1 MVAKIAAT
9 ASARCRSTSV
19 VNSVKGT
26 LKSPHVVAIVQARL
40 GSKRFPKKVLSL
52 VNDKSA
58 LEVLIARLK
67 RAHTIHQ
74 IVLAIP
80 VGSENNELLTVA
92 ENLNIECIRGSE
104 NDVLD
109 RFYNAAKSQSP
120 DFVVRITADC
130 PLIDPMTVDQ
140 VVNLCIQ
147 NKLKYASTDETFPD
161 GLDVEVAN
169 FQTLEEAWSTSSDSY
184 DREHVMPFVRKLAGE
199 DKHTISSV
207 VDHSQIRVTLDEP
220 EDLIVIQDVFS
231 YFGRIDFTY
240 EELSQLIIDSPHIFS
255 TNAHLIRNEGATMTS
270 GEKLWRRAKK
280 VIPGGNMLLSKRAEQ
295 YLQKGWPSYFSR
307 AKGCRVWDLDGNE
320 YIDAGLF
327 GIGTNILGFGHPKV
341 DEAVMQVIQTGNMST
356 FNCPEEVYLAE
367 KLVEM
372 HPWAGM
378 VRLTRSGGEAC
389 AVAVRIARAYT
400 GKSTVAFCGYHGWHD
415 WYMSAN
421 LAEDAA
427 LDGHLLPGLNP
438 AGVPRGLAGSA
449 KPFAYNDREA
459 LFKILEE
466 GDVGVIFM
474 EVRRG
479 SEPAPGFL
487 EGVRA
492 LATQYGAVLIFD
504 ECTSGFRKT
513 FGGLHLAYGVEPDI
527 ATFGKT
533 LGNGYA
539 INAIVGRTEVMQAA
553 QDTFISSTFWT
564 ERIGPSAA
572 LSTLAVMEE
581 EDAPARINQIGLKVK
596 DLWESIGHEVGL
608 NIITAGVPSIG
619 TYSIEG
625 FDPIVTKTYV
635 IQEMLKRGFI
645 AGNALYASIEH
656 THDILDQYRGNML
669 EVFRIISASNGTE
682 DLMTRLDGG
691 PAQSGFKRLA

>member
-1 MVAKIAAT
+1 M
-9 ASARCRSTSV
+9 
-19 VNSVKGT
+19 
-26 LKSPHVVAIVQARL
+26 
-40 GSKRFPKKVLSL
+40 LSL

-199 DKHTISSV
+199 EKHTISSV

-415 WYMSAN
+415 WYISAN

-553 QDTFISSTFWT
+553 QNTFISSTFWT

-572 LSTLAVMEE
+572 LATLAVMEE

-656 THDILDQYRGNML
+656 TDEILDRYRSNTL
-669 EVFRIISASNGTE
+669 EVFRSISNSGGTDE
-682 DLMTRLDGG
+682 LERRLDDG
-691 PAQSGFKRLA
+691 PAQSGFQRLA

>member
-9 ASARCRSTSV
+9 ASVRCRSAAV
-19 VNSVKGT
+19 VNSVKDT
-26 LKSPHVVAIVQARL
+26 LKSPRVVAVVQARL

-52 VNDKSA
+52 VNDKIA

-80 VGSENNELLTVA
+80 VGSENDELLTIA
-92 ENLNIECIRGSE
+92 KNLNIECVRGSE

-109 RFYNAAKSQSP
+109 RFYLAAKSQSP

-130 PLIDPMTVDQ
+130 PLIDPTTVDQ

-169 FQTLEEAWSTSSDSY
+169 FQTLEEAWSTSSESY

-199 DKHTISSV
+199 EKRTISSV

-220 EDLIVIQDVFS
+220 EDLVVIQGVCS

-240 EELSQLIIDSPHIFS
+240 EELSQLILDSPHIFFANS
-255 TNAHLIRNEGATMTS
+255 HLIRNEGATMTS

-280 VIPGGNMLLSKRAEQ
+280 VIPGGNMLLSKRTEQ
-295 YLQKGWPSYFSR
+295 HLQKGWPSYFSR

-320 YIDAGLF
+320 FIDAGLF

-341 DEAVMQVIQTGNMST
+341 DEAVMKVVQSGNMST
-356 FNCPEEVYLAE
+356 LNCPEEVYLAE
-367 KLVEM
+367 RLVAM

-389 AVAVRIARAYT
+389 AVAARIGRAFS

-415 WYMSAN
+415 WYLAAN

-479 SEPAPGFL
+479 SEPDPGFL

-513 FGGLHLAYGVEPDI
+513 FGGLHLDYGVEPDI

-572 LSTLAVMEE
+572 LATLEVMEA
-581 EDAPARINQIGLKVK
+581 EDAPARINEIGLRVK
-596 DLWESIGHEVGL
+596 DLWESIGREVGL
-608 NIITAGVPSIG
+608 NVITAGVPSIG

-625 FDPIVTKTYV
+625 FDPIVAKTYV
-635 IQEMLKRGFI
+635 TQEMLKRGFI

-656 THDILDQYRGNML
+656 TDEILDRYRSNML
-669 EVFRIISASNGTE
+669 EVFRSISNSGGTDE
-682 DLMTRLDGG
+682 LERRLDNG
-691 PAQSGFKRLA
+691 PAQSGFQRLA

>member
-1 MVAKIAAT
+1 M
-9 ASARCRSTSV
+9 
-19 VNSVKGT
+19 
-26 LKSPHVVAIVQARL
+26 
-40 GSKRFPKKVLSL
+40 LSL

-199 DKHTISSV
+199 EKHTISSV

-415 WYMSAN
+415 WYISAN

-572 LSTLAVMEE
+572 LATLAVMEE

-656 THDILDQYRGNML
+656 TDEILDRYRSNTL
-669 EVFRIISASNGTE
+669 EVFRSISNSGGTDE
-682 DLMTRLDGG
+682 LERRLDDG
-691 PAQSGFKRLA
+691 PAQSGFQRLA